1 MKTGKLHLTRRNAL
15 LGMSGSLIAAP
26 ALVSSALADNH
37 GSTDYTNKTLT
48 ISPFSLAISEMATM
62 KASNP
67 LVRQFAELEREE
79 QAAVSM
85 IIESTGATPPPRPS
99 ALEDIYKKLE
109 AASGDDFDR
118 LYISTEIT
126 GHEDLLA
133 VQTPEAGKKP
143 VNVDVATATI
153 LVAFIH
159 THLAMLAEIRKQI
172 G

>member
-1 MKTGKLHLTRRNAL
+1 MNTGKLHMTRRNAL
-15 LGMSGSLIAAP
+15 IGISGSLLAAP
-26 ALVSSALADNH
+26 ALVSSAQANHH

-67 LVRQFAELEREE
+67 LVRQFAELESEE
-79 QAAVSM
+79 QTAVSKV
-85 IIESTGATPPPRPS
+85 IESTGATPPPRPA

-109 AASGDDFDR
+109 AENGEDFDR
-118 LYISTEIT
+118 LYISAEIT
-126 GHEDLLA
+126 GHEDLLK
-133 VQTPEAGKKP
+133 VQSPESGKKP

>member
-1 MKTGKLHLTRRNAL
+1 MNTGKLHLTRRNAL
-15 LGMSGSLIAAP
+15 IGISGSLLATP
-26 ALVSSALADNH
+26 ALVSSSLADSH
-37 GSTDYTNKTLT
+37 SSTDYTNKTLT
-48 ISPFSLAISEMATM
+48 ISLFSLAISEMAVT
-62 KASNP
+62 KAANP
-67 LVRQFAELEREE
+67 QVHQFAELESEE
-79 QAAVSM
+79 QTAVSHV
-85 IIESTGATPPPRPS
+85 IESTGATPPPRPA

-109 AASGDDFDR
+109 AASGSDFDR

-126 GHEDLLA
+126 GHEDLLKI
-133 VQTPEAGKKP
+133 QMPESGKKP

>member
-1 MKTGKLHLTRRNAL
+1 
-15 LGMSGSLIAAP
+15 MSGSLLAAP
-26 ALVSSALADNH
+26 VLVSTALADNH
-37 GSTDYTNKTLT
+37 SSTDYTNKTLT
-48 ISPFSLAISEMATM
+48 ISPFSLAISEMATV
-62 KASNP
+62 KAANP
-67 LVRQFAELEREE
+67 LVRQFAELESEE
-79 QAAVSM
+79 QTAVSKV
-85 IIESTGATPPPRPS
+85 IESTGATPPPRP
-99 ALEDIYKKLE
+99 ANLDDIYRKLE

-133 VQTPEAGKKP
+133 VQTPEAGKNP

-153 LVAFIH
+153 LIAFIH